1 MHEKLVFVLKTLP
14 AQLAASYF
22 FLRLMLLKVIRR
34 AAAAAAAARTQDGNL
49 SRVFFFF
56 SFASSNWTPSRL
68 AQVERLAGRANFSAH
83 SSRTSS

>member
-34 AAAAAAAARTQDGNL
+34 AAAAAAARTQDGNL

>member
-34 AAAAAAAARTQDGNL
+34 AAAAAAARTQDGNL

-56 SFASSNWTPSRL
+56 SFASSKWTPSRL
-68 AQVERLAGRANFSAH
+68 AQVKRLAGRANFSAH